1 MTRIIIFAKAPQAGL
16 AKTRLIP
23 LLGAEGAANLARRML
38 DETLTSA
45 RRAQLGPVELCVTP
59 PQTDPAWQGVALPA
73 DVMITNQSE
82 GNLGDRLASA
92 ARRCQEAVLLVGT
105 DCVEISPTLLQEAAT
120 ALATVDA
127 LLYPTLDGGYAM
139 LGLRRFHPSL
149 FTNIAWSTASV
160 AEETVNRILRLG
172 WSLHQGAVLH
182 DVDEPED
189 LRYYRACLAGDSSQ

>member
-23 LLGAEGAANLARRML
+23 LLGAEGAASLARRML
-38 DETLTSA
+38 DETLSSA

-59 PQTDPAWQGVALPA
+59 PQTDPAWQGVALPT

-82 GNLGDRLASA
+82 GDLGDRLASA

-127 LLYPTLDGGYAM
+127 LLYPTLDGGYAL

-182 DVDEPED
+182 DVDKPED
-189 LRYYRACLAGDSSQ
+189 LSYYRARLAGDSSQ